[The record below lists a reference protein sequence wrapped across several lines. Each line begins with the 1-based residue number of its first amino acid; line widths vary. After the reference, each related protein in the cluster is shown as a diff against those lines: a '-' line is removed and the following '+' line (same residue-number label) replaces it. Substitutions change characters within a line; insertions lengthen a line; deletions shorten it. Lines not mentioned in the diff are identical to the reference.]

1 MKVKTAVAIL
11 SAMNPEADLVTHG
24 YCSEDFHR
32 CLTIKARKMWYRK
45 MKREGEKGS
54 RGESFCSKNDSLRNK
69 LIPVVVIN
77 PY

>member
-24 YCSEDFHR
+24 FNQDDFHR
-32 CLTIKARKMWYRK
+32 CLTIKVRKMWYRK
-45 MKREGEKGS
+45 MKREDEKS
-54 RGESFCSKNDSLRNK
+54 KRGESFCSRNDSLRNK
-69 LIPVVVIN
+69 LVPVVVIN